1 MKGSIYRMLRLH
13 EGKIGFPA
21 HARTSRFAQAPS
33 FFLTLFAVLTL
44 WVVGTGSAHADYRL
58 CNATSYVLD
67 GAIGYETETGWE
79 SQGWFRLLPG
89 SCETALPDKITQ
101 DTYYVFARSIEAHEG
116 GTKYFDGSDRFCTT
130 MGDFLISGRTDCA
143 TRGFDSYDF
152 TRVETKQGDSWTTT
166 FSEPANFSLKR
177 AEIAGAQR
185 LLRDTGAAI
194 SRIDGISGRRTTA
207 AITTFQRS
215 ANLRANGDIN
225 TALFNGLI
233 DAAEKRQAQSGL
245 SFCNTTDFLVW
256 GAVGYERAGKF
267 ISSGWIRIEPQRCEK
282 AIKGEL
288 SQRYYYAYAEAVDA
302 VGLVARRRG
311 QDLIWSGNHTFCTK
325 GTRFE
330 IEGRETCAERG
341 YDETGFKQI
350 DTGDAIV
357 WTETMQ

>member
-1 MKGSIYRMLRLH
+1 MFSLH
-13 EGKIGFPA
+13 DWKIATFACAG
-21 HARTSRFAQAPS
+21 RTVSSRIVRILSLLALLSVASLLNTQTAQA
-33 FFLTLFAVLTL
+33 
-44 WVVGTGSAHADYRL
+44 DYKF

-67 GAIGYETETGWE
+67 SAIGYETDTGWE

-89 SCETALPDKITQ
+89 SCEAALPGKINY
-101 DTYYVFARSIEAHEG
+101 DTYYVFARSIDAHEG

-130 MGDFLISGRTDCA
+130 MGDFLVSGRNDCA

-152 TRVETKQGDSWTTT
+152 TRVETRQGNDWTTT

-185 LLRDTGAAI
+185 LLRDTGAAV
-194 SRIDGISGRRTTA
+194 SRIDGVSGRRTTA
-207 AITTFQRS
+207 AVTSFQQS
-215 ANLRANGDIN
+215 ANLRANGKIN
-225 TALFNGLI
+225 SALFTSLI
-233 DAAEKRQAQSGL
+233 DRAEKRQAKSGL
-245 SFCNTTDFLVW
+245 SFCNMSDFLVW
-256 GAVGYERAGKF
+256 GAVGYERAGNF
-267 ISSGWIRIEPQRCEK
+267 VSSGWIRIEPQRCEK

-288 SQRYYYAYAEAVDA
+288 TQQYYYAYAEAVDA

-330 IEGRETCAERG
+330 IEGREACAERG
-341 YDETGFKQI
+341 FDETGFKQI
-350 DTGDAIV
+350 DTGDALV

>member
-1 MKGSIYRMLRLH
+1 MSDIHDRQIGSS
-13 EGKIGFPA
+13 F
-21 HARTSRFAQAPS
+21 SRA
-33 FFLTLFAVLTL
+33 AVLSRSTPSPRAVRL
-44 WVVGTGSAHADYRL
+44 FFGLLLVSAALLFSTWDARADYKL

-67 GAIGYETETGWE
+67 SAIGYETETGWE

-89 SCETALPDKITQ
+89 SCEVALPDKITQ

-130 MGDFLISGRTDCA
+130 MGDFLISGRADCA

-152 TRVETKQGDSWTTT
+152 TRVETRKGDDWTTT
-166 FSEPANFSLKR
+166 FSEPANFTLKR
-177 AEIAGAQR
+177 AEIAGTQR

-194 SRIDGISGRRTTA
+194 TRIDGISGRRTTA
-207 AITTFQRS
+207 AITTFQQS
-215 ANLRANGDIN
+215 ANLRADGDIN

-233 DAAEKRQAQSGL
+233 DKAEKRQAKSGL

-256 GAVGYERAGKF
+256 GAVGYESGGKF

-282 AIKGEL
+282 AIKGDL
-288 SQRYYYAYAEAVDA
+288 TQRYYYAYAEAVDA

-311 QDLIWSGNHTFCTK
+311 QDLIWSGNHSFCTK

-330 IEGRETCAERG
+330 IEGRDNCAERG
-341 YDETGFKQI
+341 FDETGFKRV
-350 DTGDAIV
+350 DTGEALI